1 VTHAADWSK
10 RYQELSANVGRSYD
24 RVLRRHR
31 ELLSRV
37 ADGSLDPNVVQAG
50 VQSYIAR
57 QSAGST
63 RELIEASVGLL
74 AGLLYTEA
82 KYREVMLEGL
92 LPPDEP
98 IPPPPSP
105 SSIDIATWFQTLASY
120 GAVQSARSVARQQ
133 QLVERI
139 SSGELS
145 VSELDAHGKSFVAAQ
160 SPKFIAEVVEL
171 GLAFARQMQ
180 RSSAS
185 MAEGLYDDVL
195 GADPEDGES
204 PDGALVMELQGSV
217 GATIESQIEVENAR
231 DVPADIECTLTPFV
245 SRETGRAVSAG
256 VVDPARFV
264 LTVGARREIA
274 VRVTLDAEVFAP
286 GVDYFGMLRVT
297 GAGARE
303 MIVQIVVRARELA
316 AMEAGVGA
324 NDLG

>member
-1 VTHAADWSK
+1 VPYAEDWTR
-10 RYQELSANVGRSYD
+10 RYQELTADVGRSYE

-31 ELLSRV
+31 ELLGRV
-37 ADGSLDPNVVQAG
+37 ADGSLDPGAVQAD
-50 VQSYIAR
+50 VQSYMV
-57 QSAGST
+57 QQAGSST
-63 RELIEASVGLL
+63 RELVEASVGLL

-92 LPPDEP
+92 LPADEP

-105 SSIDIATWFQTLASY
+105 ASIDLANWFQTLASY

-145 VSELDAHGKSFVAAQ
+145 VAELEQHGKTFVSAQ

-180 RSSAS
+180 RSSAA
-185 MAEGLYDDVL
+185 MAEGLYDGVL
-195 GADPEDGES
+195 GADPDGTEAD
-204 PDGALVMELQGSV
+204 DGSMVMELQGMV
-217 GATIESQIEVENAR
+217 GSTVESWVEVENSR
-231 DVPADIECTLTPFV
+231 DMPADIECTLAPFV
-245 SRETGRAVSAG
+245 SRDTGRAVSAG
-256 VVDPARFV
+256 VAEPARCV
-264 LTVGARREIA
+264 LTVGESREIA
-274 VRVTLDAEVFAP
+274 VKVRLDGDVFAP

-303 MIVQIVVRARELA
+303 LIVQIVVRATPMAGLA
-316 AMEAGVGA
+316 VEA
-324 NDLG
+324 

>member
-1 VTHAADWSK
+1 MTTAEDWSR
-10 RYQELSANVGRSYD
+10 RYQELTADVGRSYD

-31 ELLSRV
+31 ELLGRV
-37 ADGSLDPNVVQAG
+37 ADGSLDPGVVQAG
-50 VQSYIAR
+50 VQSYVA
-57 QSAGST
+57 QQAGSST

-92 LPPDEP
+92 LPPDAP

-105 SSIDIATWFQTLASY
+105 SSIDLANWFQTLASY

-139 SSGELS
+139 ASGALS
-145 VSELDAHGKSFVAAQ
+145 VAELERHGQSFVTTQ
-160 SPKFIAEVVEL
+160 SPKFVSEVVEL

-185 MAEGLYDDVL
+185 MAEGLYDGVL
-195 GADPEDGES
+195 GSDADADGSAEA
-204 PDGALVMELQGSV
+204 ALVMELQGTLGTTV
-217 GATIESQIEVENAR
+217 ESQVEIENTR

-245 SRETGRAVSAG
+245 SRETGRGVSAG
-256 VVDPARFV
+256 VVEPARCV
-264 LTVGARREIA
+264 LTVGATREIA
-274 VRVTLDAEVFAP
+274 VRVSLDPDVFTP

-297 GAGARE
+297 GVEARD
-303 MIVQIVVRARELA
+303 MIVQIVVRAHA
-316 AMEAGVGA
+316 PVGMAGAV
-324 NDLG
+324 